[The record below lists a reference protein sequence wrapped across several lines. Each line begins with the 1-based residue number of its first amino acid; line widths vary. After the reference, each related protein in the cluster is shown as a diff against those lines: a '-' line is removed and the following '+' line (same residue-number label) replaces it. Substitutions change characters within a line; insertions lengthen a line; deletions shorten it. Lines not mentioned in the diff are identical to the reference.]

1 MKISIILILKALKY
15 IKLTWEDFVPL
26 ESNLPRGKNY
36 SPSLKKNLKYMVQ
49 TQRLH
54 YLSTNVLLIIEMHTV
69 FVNQTKSIL
78 KKLMYNIFD

>member
-26 ESNLPRGKNY
+26 ESNLPQGKNY

>member
-1 MKISIILILKALKY
+1 
-15 IKLTWEDFVPL
+15 
-26 ESNLPRGKNY
+26 
-36 SPSLKKNLKYMVQ
+36 MVQ